1 MFKVNNEGTRTTPL
15 SKVFIANF
23 EHISHFVLV
32 FLLLTLSRYM
42 PAGVQVVKL
51 CSEHVLQ
58 LRGHR
63 ESPMQEFTRDGNFIS
78 ILKGFAK
85 IDVVLYDHRSND
97 PKNAQ

>member
-1 MFKVNNEGTRTTPL
+1 MKAPERHHWCR
-15 SKVFIANF
+15 SKAFIANF
-23 EHISHFVLV
+23 EYISHFVLV

-51 CSEHVLQ
+51 CAEHVLQ
-58 LRGHR
+58 LRGLR
-63 ESPMQEFTRDGNFIS
+63 ESPTEEFTRDGNFIS

-85 IDVVLYDHRSND
+85 IDAVLYDHLRNG